1 MQPCLALHLA
11 QLTQFMMPALR
22 RRSPCLLVLL
32 CIVVFAPRPAGA
44 LPPEFGQETSDL
56 RPDPA
61 AIWGRLPNGL
71 RYVVMPNKEPRN
83 RASLRLVVGSGSLYE
98 TAAQRGLAHYLEH
111 LAFDGSTHYPPGSLV
126 EHLQRLGM
134 GFGADTNAST
144 SFDSTVFQL
153 ELPNTLPATLSDG
166 FQILGDYAGGL
177 LIEPR
182 QIDKERGI
190 ILAEKR
196 ARDSVDYRTSEAE
209 YRFLLADSLIPRR
222 MPIGLTKV
230 IETAPRAQFVD
241 FYNTWYRPDNL
252 AVIAVGDFDP
262 AAVEAR
268 IKEIFTPLTP
278 RAAAR
283 PQPDLGRISAAPGL
297 HVGCH
302 PEPEAACATVS
313 IQTVTPYHAEADT
326 AAKRLRDLPRDL
338 AFQMLTRRLSIL
350 AKKENSPFTD
360 GYANAASEFHFFRNA
375 SVELNCD
382 AANWRAAL
390 AVADRELRR
399 ALAYGFQPAELAEAA
414 AVYLNSLEQG
424 AKSASTRRSDELAG
438 ELTTC
443 LLRDEVFTA
452 PAADLALFKPTL
464 EKVTPAD
471 CLRAFRAAWA
481 VNQRYVFVSG
491 NVALAGRSASPEQ
504 IIADAYKSCQATPV
518 KPPASL
524 ANETFAYT
532 DFGPTGAIVRRRRV
546 ADLGVDLIEFAN
558 GVRLNLK
565 KTAFRAN
572 SIRVNVRIGTGRL
585 TEPAA
590 EPGLALLADL
600 AFINGGLAKHSTD
613 DLQRLFAGKT
623 VGLKFE
629 VRDDALD
636 FSGATNRED
645 LLAQLQL
652 FAAYVTD
659 PGYRP
664 EARRQATKEMEE
676 MYNEYAHTPGGPMLT
691 EVPRLLASND
701 PRFGLP
707 SREVAENRTLGE
719 VKAWLAPQFSRGAI
733 EVAMAGDID
742 VEAAIAAVARTF
754 GALPPRAPKPT
765 LAAERKVFFPAPFT
779 RRYVVP
785 TEIPKGL
792 VTIYWPT
799 TDSRDVRVARSLALL
814 ADILSDRLRVK
825 LREELGDAYSPV
837 AYSAPSDTYP
847 GYGYMLAQ
855 VAVDPR
861 QAPNI
866 VDAVLA
872 IAADLQKNGVTADEL
887 LRARRPILTALK
899 ESARTNRYWLNAVI
913 GACQEFPQRLDWCRS
928 RTSDFDAIT
937 KAEID
942 ALAARYLDP
951 SRTFRVTVLPATNN

>member
-1 MQPCLALHLA
+1 MHPCLALHLA
-11 QLTQFMMPALR
+11 QLTQIMMPALR
-22 RRSPCLLVLL
+22 RRSLCLLVLQ

-44 LPPEFGQETSDL
+44 SPPAFAQETSDL
-56 RPDPA
+56 QPDPA

-71 RYVVMPNKEPRN
+71 RYVVLSNKVPRN

-98 TAAQRGLAHYLEH
+98 TEAQRGLAHYLEH

-126 EHLQRLGM
+126 ERLQRLGM
-134 GFGADTNAST
+134 GFGADTNAAT

-153 ELPNTLPATLSDG
+153 ELPNTRPATLADG

-177 LIEPR
+177 LIDPQ

-209 YRFLLADSLIPRR
+209 YRFLFADSLIPKR
-222 MPIGLTKV
+222 MPIGLTTV
-230 IETAPRAQFVD
+230 IETAPREQFVD

-262 AAVEAR
+262 AAVEAD
-268 IKEIFTPLTP
+268 IKQIFTPLTP
-278 RAAAR
+278 RAASR
-283 PQPDLGRISAAPGL
+283 LQPDLGKISTAPGL
-297 HVGCH
+297 HVGYH
-302 PEPEAACATVS
+302 PEPEAAFATVS
-313 IQTVTPYHAEADT
+313 IQTVSPYRAEADT

-350 AKKENSPFTD
+350 AKKENAPFTD
-360 GYANAASEFHFFRNA
+360 GYANVSSEFHFFRNA
-375 SVELNCD
+375 SVELNCE

-399 ALAYGFQPAELAEAA
+399 ALAYGFQPAELAEATA
-414 AVYLNSLEQG
+414 IYLNSLEQG

-443 LLRDEVFTA
+443 LLRDEVFTS
-452 PAADLALFKPTL
+452 PAADLALFKPAL

-471 CLRAFRAAWA
+471 CLRAFQAAWA

-491 NVALAGRSASPEQ
+491 DIELARNSVAPEQ

-532 DFGPTGAIVRRRRV
+532 DFGPAGAIVSRRHV

-565 KTAFRAN
+565 KTGFEAN
-572 SIRVNVRIGTGRL
+572 TIRVNVRIGTGRL

-590 EPGLALLADL
+590 EPGLALLTNL
-600 AFINGGLAKHSTD
+600 AFINGGLGKDSIDA
-613 DLQRLFAGKT
+613 LQRLFASKT

-629 VRDDALD
+629 VRDDAFD

-652 FAAYVTD
+652 FTAYVVD

-664 EARRQATKEMEE
+664 EAQSQAMKEMEE
-676 MYNEYAHTPGGPMLT
+676 MYNEYAHTPGGPMRT

-701 PRFGLP
+701 SRFGLP
-707 SREVAENRTLGE
+707 PREVAEDRTL
-719 VKAWLAPQFSRGAI
+719 
-733 EVAMAGDID
+733 D
-742 VEAAIAAVARTF
+742 VV
-754 GALPPRAPKPT
+754 
-765 LAAERKVFFPAPFT
+765 
-779 RRYVVP
+779 
-785 TEIPKGL
+785 
-792 VTIYWPT
+792 
-799 TDSRDVRVARSLALL
+799 
-814 ADILSDRLRVK
+814 
-825 LREELGDAYSPV
+825 
-837 AYSAPSDTYP
+837 
-847 GYGYMLAQ
+847 
-855 VAVDPR
+855 
-861 QAPNI
+861 
-866 VDAVLA
+866 
-872 IAADLQKNGVTADEL
+872 
-887 LRARRPILTALK
+887 
-899 ESARTNRYWLNAVI
+899 
-913 GACQEFPQRLDWCRS
+913 
-928 RTSDFDAIT
+928 
-937 KAEID
+937 
-942 ALAARYLDP
+942 
-951 SRTFRVTVLPATNN
+951 